1 MSSESME
8 TVVWPDHNMN
18 ETGIALFHNYTIGNS
33 SDTTTAMQPPPNF
46 CNLKPTLEQWEVD
59 LSFYL
64 NGVITLFTIVLGLVG
79 NTLTVIV
86 LTNKTMRTSTNCFL
100 MALAIWDS
108 IVLLVTFFL
117 ISLGE
122 FTDEYKYTVFPYIVA
137 FIYPLGLVAQ
147 MITIWLTVSFTVE
160 RYIAV
165 CHPLKAAGMC
175 TINRARMV
183 IVGVC
188 FVSLLYNIPRW
199 LEYQVLAFTH
209 PPTNDSC
216 MIIMPTEFNKDPMY
230 NKIYFG
236 WSYFLVMC
244 VIPLVSLAVLN
255 TFLILAVRRS
265 KAQRKDMNVRQSRE
279 NNVTI
284 MLISVVLLF
293 MLFQVPA
300 LIYNMAYAID
310 INAVHSSFGWKILS
324 TIRNFLVNLNS
335 AVNFILYCALGQKF
349 RRTFVRIFCPKMR
362 KNLDN
367 FNSFSNTFKMDKMKK
382 ANGANKYVK
391 MANKNNHTTS
401 TTGDSGVVTKSAAIS
416 RYSPPVSNDSNFTD
430 NSVAPG
436 SVKNDKVEKPTNGN
450 LDNNVESSSSDALDS
465 NVLDSNV
472 QTGHNADGGRVCNE
486 NDAEEKQT
494 LSNVGTGDNVSNG
507 KKVEKDTNDN
517 VENPQPEV
525 SKDDKEPIDETN
537 KAPNDKP
544 ETNGKHPSSDNH
556 LPKEEFIPNE
566 NFIENENYIDI
577 AKSDLDA
584 PLLLLLES
592 CRESDIL

>member
-8 TVVWPDHNMN
+8 TVVWPDQTMN
-18 ETGIALFHNYTIGNS
+18 ETGTVLFPNYTSVNNS
-33 SDTTTAMQPPPNF
+33 GINTTVQPLINF
-46 CNLKPTLEQWEVD
+46 CKFKPPLEQWEVD

-64 NGVITLFTIVLGLVG
+64 NGVITLLIIVLGLVG
-79 NTLTVIV
+79 NMLTVIV

-122 FTDEYKYTVFPYIVA
+122 FTEEYKYTVFPYIVA

-183 IVGVC
+183 IIGVC

-216 MIIMPTEFNKDPMY
+216 MIIMPTEFNKDPLY

-324 TIRNFLVNLNS
+324 IIRNFLVNLNS

-349 RRTFVRIFCPKMR
+349 RRTFVRIFCPKLR

-382 ANGANKYVK
+382 ENGANKYVK

-416 RYSPPVSNDSNFTD
+416 RYSPPVSDSNFSD
-430 NSVAPG
+430 NSVAPV
-436 SVKNDKVEKPTNGN
+436 SVRNDRVDKPTKGK
-450 LDNNVESSSSDALDS
+450 LDNNVESSSSDALVN
-465 NVLDSNV
+465 NVE
-472 QTGHNADGGRVCNE
+472 TGHSADE
-486 NDAEEKQT
+486 AKDAEHDAEEKQNR
-494 LSNVGTGDNVSNG
+494 SNRNGDNVSNG

-517 VENPQPEV
+517 VENAKPEV
-525 SKDDKEPIDETN
+525 PKDDSEATDDSN
-537 KAPNDKP
+537 KALNDKP
-544 ETNGKHPSSDNH
+544 ETNNRHPLFDNH
-556 LPKEEFIPNE
+556 LPKEELVPNE
-566 NFIENENYIDI
+566 NYIENENYIDN

>member
-8 TVVWPDHNMN
+8 TVVWPDQTMN
-18 ETGIALFHNYTIGNS
+18 ETGIAMFPNYTAVNNTGMN
-33 SDTTTAMQPPPNF
+33 TTMKPLINF
-46 CNLKPTLEQWEVD
+46 CKFKPPLEQWEVD

-64 NGVITLFTIVLGLVG
+64 NGVITLLIIALGLVG
-79 NTLTVIV
+79 NMLTVIV

-122 FTDEYKYTVFPYIVA
+122 FTEEYKYTVFPYIVA

-183 IVGVC
+183 IIGVC
-188 FVSLLYNIPRW
+188 FVSFLYNIPRW
-199 LEYQVLAFTH
+199 FEYKVLAFTH

-216 MIIMPTEFNKDPMY
+216 MIIRPTEFNKDPLY

-310 INAVHSSFGWKILS
+310 INAVQSSFGWKILS

-349 RRTFVRIFCPKMR
+349 RRTFVRIFCPKLR

-382 ANGANKYVK
+382 ENGANKYVK

-416 RYSPPVSNDSNFTD
+416 RYSPPVSDSNFSD
-430 NSVAPG
+430 NSVAPV
-436 SVKNDKVEKPTNGN
+436 SVRNDRVDKPTKGK
-450 LDNNVESSSSDALDS
+450 LDKKVESSSTDALDS
-465 NVLDSNV
+465 NV
-472 QTGHNADGGRVCNE
+472 QTDHGTDETKDTEH
-486 NDAEEKQT
+486 DAQEKQT
-494 LSNVGTGDNVSNG
+494 GSNAGTGGNVSSG
-507 KKVEKDTNDN
+507 KKLEKDTNDN
-517 VENPQPEV
+517 VENAKQEV
-525 SKDDKEPIDETN
+525 PKHDNAPTDDSN

-544 ETNGKHPSSDNH
+544 ETKIRHPLFDNH
-556 LPKEEFIPNE
+556 LPKEELVPNE
-566 NFIENENYIDI
+566 NYIENENYIDN